1 MNCMNSMNFNHI
13 TPQSPAF
20 KSRVIMNT
28 QTADALNNIS
38 NKFGDEFKTNLL
50 NQLEDIKY
58 NRNDDTVEISL
69 NKVKDDSG
77 MNSVTHNILG
87 LRTIQNVDGD
97 TYISEPVYKELVE
110 VTHGDIDM
118 SKMSLADKFAYIM
131 KNKKTVP
138 TNIIDMYDTAKSSP
152 HSKNPIN
159 DFLKYANIFNS

>member
-1 MNCMNSMNFNHI
+1 MNSMNFNHI
-13 TPQSPAF
+13 TPQAPAF

-38 NKFGDEFKTNLL
+38 NKYGDEFKTNLL
-50 NQLEDIKY
+50 NQLEDLE
-58 NRNDDTVEISL
+58 NNENDDIVELSYNAVNDQSSMYSI
-69 NKVKDDSG
+69 
-77 MNSVTHNILG
+77 THNILG

-118 SKMSLADKFAYIM
+118 SNMSMADKFAYFM

-159 DFLKYANIFNS
+159 AFLKYVHIFNS

>member
-1 MNCMNSMNFNHI
+1 MNCMNSMNFNSI
-13 TPQSPAF
+13 TPQTPAF

-38 NKFGDEFKTNLL
+38 NKYGDEFKTNLL
-50 NQLEDIKY
+50 NQLKTLE
-58 NRNDDTVEISL
+58 NNENDDTVELTFNTVNSQ
-69 NKVKDDSG
+69 SS

-87 LRTIQNVDGD
+87 LRTIQNVDDD
-97 TYISEPVYKELVE
+97 TYISEPVYNELVE

-118 SKMSLADKFAYIM
+118 SNMSLADKFAYFM

>member
-1 MNCMNSMNFNHI
+1 MNCMNNMNFNHI

-38 NKFGDEFKTNLL
+38 NKYGDEFKTNLL
-50 NQLEDIKY
+50 NQLKTLE
-58 NRNDDTVEISL
+58 NNENDDTVELTFNTVNSQ
-69 NKVKDDSG
+69 SS

-87 LRTIQNVDGD
+87 LRTIQNVDDD
-97 TYISEPVYKELVE
+97 TYISEPVYNELVE

-118 SKMSLADKFAYIM
+118 SNMSLADKFAYFM

>member
-13 TPQSPAF
+13 TPQAPAF

-38 NKFGDEFKTNLL
+38 NKYGDEFKTNLL

-77 MNSVTHNILG
+77 MNSVIHNILG

-118 SKMSLADKFAYIM
+118 SKMSIADKFTYFM

-138 TNIIDMYDTAKSSP
+138 TNIIDMYDTAKSNP
-152 HSKNPIN
+152 QSKNPIN
-159 DFLKYANIFNS
+159 DFLKYVNISDS